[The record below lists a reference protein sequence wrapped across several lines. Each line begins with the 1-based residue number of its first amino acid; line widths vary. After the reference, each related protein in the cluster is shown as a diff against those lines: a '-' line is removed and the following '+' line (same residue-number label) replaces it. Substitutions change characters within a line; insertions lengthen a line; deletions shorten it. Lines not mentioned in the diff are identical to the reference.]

1 MFRIVV
7 VAFTALVATANVA
20 LADCLWSDGELTNLK
35 AREFIKR
42 VLPRACGTFSPTMI
56 RRSSSYQSDTA
67 RISVEVSMDINQACS
82 TAFNRRLTDL
92 KAQHKLLQCGANI
105 ANDYFFKDAVSG
117 GPVVIFYFRA
127 SAAELNDIN
136 KQ

>member
-7 VAFTALVATANVA
+7 VAFTALIAATNVAT
-20 LADCLWSDGELTNLK
+20 ADCLWSDGDLTNLK

-42 VLPRACGTFSPTMI
+42 VLPPVCGTFSPALI

-82 TAFNRRLTDL
+82 IAFDKRLTGL
-92 KAQHKLLQCGANI
+92 KAQNKLLQCGANI
-105 ANDYFFKDAVSG
+105 ANDYFFKDAISG

-127 SAAELNDIN
+127 TPAELNDIN